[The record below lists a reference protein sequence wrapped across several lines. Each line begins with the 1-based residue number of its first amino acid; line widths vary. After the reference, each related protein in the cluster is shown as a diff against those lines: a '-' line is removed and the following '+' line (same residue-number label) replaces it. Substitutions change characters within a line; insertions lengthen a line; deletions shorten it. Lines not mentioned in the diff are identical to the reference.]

1 MFKKSQKKITVSS
14 RKMTTAEHN
23 RLSYILS
30 QINEDGKIQTTQ
42 ETIPYIAMF
51 PDGICQ
57 LSNTQYSK
65 SIQYEDINY
74 ELEDTDS
81 KNSLFD
87 KWCDLINYFDS
98 SISVQFSY
106 IHQKKHESYNESL
119 FHIYQKEDSF
129 NAVRKEYSDMLKNK
143 YINAAKGK
151 VLNRCVTFTI
161 KAERYKTAKAKLE
174 RIEQDILKNFEDLGV
189 SAQVMTGYD
198 RLQVMYEILHPYTED
213 FLFSWDWLSSS
224 GLNTKDIIAP
234 SSFNFSNS
242 RTFGIGEKTG
252 AVSYL
257 QIMAPTLSDQLLREL
272 LNMENEQIINIH
284 IQSIEQ
290 TEAVKMVKRRV
301 TDLDKMKIDEQKKA
315 LRNGYDM
322 DILPSDL
329 ATFGTEAKN
338 LLQNLQNQNERL
350 FLVTILLT
358 NFADTKQRLENQLFT
373 ISGLVQQYSC
383 SLIRLDY
390 QQEDGLMSSLPL
402 GINKID
408 IQREL
413 TTSST
418 AIFIPFVTSE
428 LFQGGDALYYGINT
442 LSGNMILCDRKKLK
456 CPNGLILGTP
466 GSGKSFA
473 AKREITNAFLVT
485 DDDII
490 ICDPESEYFP
500 LVKRLQGQVINISP
514 TSTQYVNPLDISIQN
529 YTDEESPISL
539 KADFILSL
547 CELIIGDKEGLKPVE
562 KTIIDRAARKI
573 YNHFFNVDNHDSDKM
588 PTLSDLYTEIMNQ
601 PEPEA
606 QSIASSLELYVTGS
620 LNVFNH
626 RTNVELNNRLICFDI
641 KQLGKQ
647 LKKLGMLIIQ
657 EQVWNKVSENRNAN
671 KSTRYYIDEM
681 HMLLKEEQTAA
692 YSVEIWK
699 RFRKWG
705 GIPTGITQNTKDLFS
720 NREIENIIENSDF
733 ILMMNQ
739 AAGDREILAKQLNI
753 SPQQMDFVTQSD
765 MGEGLLF
772 YGNIIL
778 PFIDRFPRNT
788 ELYRIMTTRQDDK
801 KTTQVMTT

>member
-1 MFKKSQKKITVSS
+1 MFKKSSNAISAS
-14 RKMTTAEHN
+14 CRKMTAAEQN

-30 QINEDGKIQTTQ
+30 QINEDGKIRTTQ
-42 ETIPYIAMF
+42 QSIPYIAMF

-57 LSNTQYSK
+57 LNNTTYSK

-74 ELEDTDS
+74 ELVDTES
-81 KNSLFD
+81 KNVLFD
-87 KWCDLINYFDS
+87 RWCALINYFDS
-98 SISVQFSY
+98 TLSVQLSY
-106 IHQKKHESYNESL
+106 IHQKRHEAFDENI
-119 FHIYQKEDSF
+119 FHISQKEDSF
-129 NAVRKEYSDMLKNK
+129 NAVRKEYADMLKSQ
-143 YINAAKGK
+143 YSNAGKGMELK
-151 VLNRCVTFTI
+151 RCLTFSI
-161 KAERYKTAKAKLE
+161 KAERYKMAKAKLE
-174 RIEQDILKNFEDLGV
+174 RIERDILKNFEDLDV
-189 SAQVMTGYD
+189 KAQVMTGYD
-198 RLQVMYEILHPYTED
+198 RLQVMYEMLHPSGEE
-213 FLFSWDWLSSS
+213 FLFSWDWVSSS
-224 GLNTKDIIAP
+224 GLNTKDSIAP

-242 RTFGIGEKTG
+242 RAFGIGEKTG

-257 QIMAPTLSDQLLREL
+257 QITAPTLSDQLLRDL
-272 LNMENEQIINIH
+272 LHLENEQIINIH
-284 IQSIEQ
+284 LQSIEQ
-290 TEAVKMVKRRV
+290 AEAVKMIKRRV

-322 DILPSDL
+322 EILPSDL
-329 ATFGTEAKN
+329 ATFGIEAKN

-358 NFADTKQRLENQLFT
+358 NISDTRQRLENQLFT
-373 ISGLVQQYSC
+373 ISGLVQQHNC

-390 QQEDGLMSSLPL
+390 QQEDGFMSSLPL
-402 GINKID
+402 GINRID

-418 AIFIPFVTSE
+418 AIFIPFVTNE
-428 LFQGGDALYYGINT
+428 LFQKGDALYYGVNA

-490 ICDPESEYFP
+490 ICDPESEYYP
-500 LVKRLQGQVINISP
+500 LVDRLHGQVINISP
-514 TSTQYVNPLDISIQN
+514 TSNQYVNPMDISLQQN
-529 YTDEESPISL
+529 EEENPVAL
-539 KADFILSL
+539 KSDFILSL
-547 CELIIGDKEGLKPVE
+547 CELIIGDKDGLKPVE
-562 KTIIDRAARKI
+562 KTIIDRATRKI
-573 YNHFFNVDNHDSDKM
+573 YNRFFTVDNHDPCKM
-588 PTLSDLYTEIMNQ
+588 PTLSDLYTEIINQ

-606 QSIASSLELYVTGS
+606 QSIASSLELYVMGS

-626 RTNVELNNRLICFDI
+626 RTNVELDNRLICFDI

-657 EQVWNKVSENRNAN
+657 EQVWNKVSENRNVN

-720 NREIENIIENSDF
+720 SREIENIIENSDF

-739 AAGDREILAKQLNI
+739 AAGDRALLAQQLNI

-778 PFIDRFPRNT
+778 PFVDRFPRNT
-788 ELYRIMTTRQDDK
+788 ELYRIMTTRPEDR
-801 KTTQVMTT
+801 KTVQGMIT

>member
-1 MFKKSQKKITVSS
+1 MLRS
-14 RKMTTAEHN
+14 
-23 RLSYILS
+23 
-30 QINEDGKIQTTQ
+30 
-42 ETIPYIAMF
+42 
-51 PDGICQ
+51 
-57 LSNTQYSK
+57 QYSNAGK
-65 SIQYEDINY
+65 GM
-74 ELEDTDS
+74 ELKRCLT
-81 KNSLFD
+81 F
-87 KWCDLINYFDS
+87 
-98 SISVQFSY
+98 SV
-106 IHQKKHESYNESL
+106 
-119 FHIYQKEDSF
+119 
-129 NAVRKEYSDMLKNK
+129 
-143 YINAAKGK
+143 
-151 VLNRCVTFTI
+151 

-174 RIEQDILKNFEDLGV
+174 RIEQDILKNFEDLNV
-189 SAQVMTGYD
+189 KAQVMTGYD
-198 RLQVMYEILHPYTED
+198 RLQVLYEMLHPNGEE
-213 FLFSWDWLSSS
+213 FLFSWDWVSSS

-242 RTFGIGEKTG
+242 RAFGIGEKTG

-257 QIMAPTLSDQLLREL
+257 QILAPTLSDQLLRDL
-272 LNMENEQIINIH
+272 LHLENEQIINIH
-284 IQSIEQ
+284 LQSIEQ
-290 TEAVKMVKRRV
+290 AEAVKMIKRRV

-315 LRNGYDM
+315 LRNGYDI
-322 DILPSDL
+322 DNLPSDL
-329 ATFGTEAKN
+329 ATFGMEAKN
-338 LLQNLQNQNERL
+338 LLQNLQNQNERM

-358 NFADTKQRLENQLFT
+358 NIADTRQRLENQLFT
-373 ISGLVQQYSC
+373 ISGLVQQHNC

-390 QQEDGLMSSLPL
+390 QQEDGFMSSLPL
-402 GINKID
+402 GINRID

-418 AIFIPFVTSE
+418 AIFIPFVTNE
-428 LFQGGDALYYGINT
+428 LFQKGDALYYGVNA

-490 ICDPESEYFP
+490 ICDPESEYYP
-500 LVKRLQGQVINISP
+500 LVDRLHGQVIHISP
-514 TSTQYVNPLDISIQN
+514 TSNQYVNPMDIRLQQSE
-529 YTDEESPISL
+529 DENPVAL

-547 CELIIGDKEGLKPVE
+547 CELIIGDKDGLKPVE
-562 KTIIDRAARKI
+562 KTIIDRATRKI
-573 YNHFFNVDNHDSDKM
+573 YRHFFTVDQHDPDKM

-657 EQVWNKVSENRNAN
+657 EQVWNKVSENRNVN

-705 GIPTGITQNTKDLFS
+705 GIPTGITQNTKDLFFS
-720 NREIENIIENSDF
+720 REIENIIENSDF

-739 AAGDREILAKQLNI
+739 AAGDRALLAQQLNI

-778 PFIDRFPRNT
+778 PFADRFPRDT
-788 ELYRIMTTRQDDK
+788 ELYRIMTTRPEDRK
-801 KTTQVMTT
+801 AASGVIA